1 MTDKGMFALSG
12 KVALVTAGGRG
23 LGREY
28 CEAMAEF
35 GADVACNDMSMERAQ
50 ETVELIKRFGHRAI
64 AVQADVS
71 KSDDVERMVDQVL
84 TEFGTIDILFN
95 NAGIPNPPVRLH
107 ELAIEDWDRVMAVDL
122 RGIYLVMRAVLPVM
136 LKQKR
141 GSIINTASVAGL
153 VAGGEEWSLPN
164 AAPYGTAKAGVIG
177 LTRHAAVAYAK
188 DGIRINAIAPGA
200 HRTSPL
206 GFPPEE
212 MEKLDKKISKF
223 IPMGRLG
230 QPSEI
235 KGLAVYLASDASSYV
250 TGQTFVE
257 DGGFTA

>member
-1 MTDKGMFALSG
+1 MAAKNMFDLSG

-35 GADVACNDMSMERAQ
+35 GADVACNDINMERAQ

-64 AVQADVS
+64 AIEADVS
-71 KSDDVERMVDQVL
+71 KPDQVEHMVNQTVAEL
-84 TEFGTIDILFN
+84 GTIDILFC

-107 ELAIEDWDRVMAVDL
+107 ELAIEDWDRCLDLDL
-122 RGIYLVMRAVLPVM
+122 RGVFLCMRAVLPVM

-141 GSIINTASVAGL
+141 GVIINTASVAGL
-153 VAGGEEWSLPN
+153 MAGGEEWSLPN
-164 AAPYGTAKAGVIG
+164 TAPYGAAKAGIIG

-188 DGIRINAIAPGA
+188 DGIRVSAIAPGA
-200 HRTSPL
+200 HRTLPL

-212 MEKLDKKISKF
+212 MQKLDNKLSKF

-230 QPSEI
+230 RPSEI